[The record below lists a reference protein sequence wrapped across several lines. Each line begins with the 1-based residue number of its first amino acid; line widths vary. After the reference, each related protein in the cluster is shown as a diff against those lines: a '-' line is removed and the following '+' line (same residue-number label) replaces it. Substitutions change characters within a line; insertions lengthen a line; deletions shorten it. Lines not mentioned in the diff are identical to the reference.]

1 MLHHRTLV
9 LLLFL
14 LLLNHALPSLVKL
27 HKPRILRILESF
39 SNMEGKWQV
48 IEYILADKGVVLLK
62 IVEEGFLV
70 AEVEVVD

>member
-1 MLHHRTLV
+1 
-9 LLLFL
+9 
-14 LLLNHALPSLVKL
+14 
-27 HKPRILRILESF
+27 
-39 SNMEGKWQV
+39 MEGKWQV